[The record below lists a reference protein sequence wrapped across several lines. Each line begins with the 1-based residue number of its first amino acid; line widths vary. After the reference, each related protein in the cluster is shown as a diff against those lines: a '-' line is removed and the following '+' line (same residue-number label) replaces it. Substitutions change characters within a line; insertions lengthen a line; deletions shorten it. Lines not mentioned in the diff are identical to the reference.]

1 MTLLWKS
8 CAKCTGIL
16 HLGRLSIVGDPTGT
30 EFADLGYFAKDKI
43 CHYCK
48 ETGHL
53 RNDCPKIAQKQNG
66 KMCEYLGFTMK
77 VGYTTDKCW
86 EDPKNKEDRPAKLVS
101 RIKKNT
107 NEASSVEIFL

>member
-1 MTLLWKS
+1 MQSVVDYWIWEGVVVDQSETELADPRYI
-8 CAKCTGIL
+8 AKQKT
-16 HLGRLSIVGDPTGT
+16 
-30 EFADLGYFAKDKI
+30 
-43 CHYCK
+43 CHYSK
-48 ETGHL
+48 EKGHP

-66 KMCEYLGFTMK
+66 KICEYLGFTMK

-86 EDPKNKEDRPAKLVS
+86 EDPKNKEDRPANLVS